1 MILKMFQD
9 TVYAYEFALADM
21 ELQELTGM
29 ANIPSGL
36 ADGVIETDIDSTHI
50 PTLLERLAYFEEVNG
65 QYTYQKFLTEV
76 QGAVAG
82 NHAKAYMTHWMYPFK
97 AKFHPQMIR
106 AIFNIIGVKKG
117 DIVLDPMTG
126 SGTVNVEARLMGI
139 DSIGFD
145 CLPIAVLASQ
155 VKTKSLDPEVSKEI
169 LAVEPP
175 IPNPPDKGLSS
186 FLDTTQIQITEQE
199 YSANVDN
206 FFKLLYFEC
215 LSISR
220 LPNRRF
226 DDVWKK
232 MLGFYIHTIEQS
244 SKTIEKLGLRLGKAN
259 VDLGD
264 ARALK
269 LGDESVNH
277 IVMSPPYAIAID
289 YVVRN
294 TEQLQKMGYSTK
306 EIYSKTIGL
315 RGKGVDRIDN
325 YYEDLQKSIKEM
337 HRVLKKNGSCVIVI
351 GDTRYDKQTLPT
363 ITRCINFAEKVGL
376 KLVRNIPKVSAGRF
390 GLFRTE
396 RILIFKKYVA

>member
-1 MILKMFQD
+1 
-9 TVYAYEFALADM
+9 
-21 ELQELTGM
+21 
-29 ANIPSGL
+29 
-36 ADGVIETDIDSTHI
+36 
-50 PTLLERLAYFEEVNG
+50 
-65 QYTYQKFLTEV
+65 
-76 QGAVAG
+76 
-82 NHAKAYMTHWMYPFK
+82 
-97 AKFHPQMIR
+97 
-106 AIFNIIGVKKG
+106 
-117 DIVLDPMTG
+117 
-126 SGTVNVEARLMGI
+126 
-139 DSIGFD
+139 
-145 CLPIAVLASQ
+145 

-169 LAVEPP
+169 LAIEP
-175 IPNPPDKGLSS
+175 PNPPHKGLSS
-186 FLDTTQIQITEQE
+186 FLDTTQIQITEKK
-199 YSANVDN
+199 YSANAEN

-220 LPNRRF
+220 LPNRKF

-244 SKTIEKLGLRLGKAN
+244 LKTIENLGLQLGKAT

-264 ARALK
+264 ARALQ
-269 LGDESVNH
+269 LTDESVNH

-315 RGKGVDRIDN
+315 RGKRVDRINN
-325 YYEDLQKSIKEM
+325 YYEDLQKSIEEM

-363 ITRCINFAEKVGL
+363 IMRCIEFAEKAGL
-376 KLVRNIPKVSAGRF
+376 KLARNIPKVSAGRF

-396 RILIFKKYVA
+396 RILIFKKYGA